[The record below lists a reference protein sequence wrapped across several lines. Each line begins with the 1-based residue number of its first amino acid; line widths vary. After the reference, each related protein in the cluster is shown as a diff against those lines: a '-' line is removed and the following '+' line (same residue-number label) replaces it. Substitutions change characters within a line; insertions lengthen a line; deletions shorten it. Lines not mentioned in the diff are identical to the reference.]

1 MKINNRSTGA
11 LSAVL
16 FIVNILVF
24 LPPFLIKAGY
34 FKEAELVYLL
44 FSPFCHQ
51 LTERSFHIFSAQL
64 ALCARCTGIW
74 AGLLLGT
81 LFFIFF
87 KPEISS
93 WLLLP
98 VLVMIID
105 GIFNA
110 VSGFST
116 PAFLRFFFGAGFG
129 FSGGWILARGF
140 YELEENLKRE
150 KWKTKSTI

>member
-16 FIVNILVF
+16 FIVDILVF

-34 FKEAELVYLL
+34 FKEAELVYLF

-51 LTERSFHIFSAQL
+51 LAERSFHIFGAQL

-81 LFFIFF
+81 LFFIFL

-105 GIFNA
+105 GIFNTI
-110 VSGFST
+110 SGFST